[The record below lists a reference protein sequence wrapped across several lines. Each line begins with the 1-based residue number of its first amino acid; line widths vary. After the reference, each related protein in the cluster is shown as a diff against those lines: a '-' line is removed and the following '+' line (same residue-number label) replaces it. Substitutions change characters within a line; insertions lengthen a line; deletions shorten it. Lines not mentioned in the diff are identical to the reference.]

1 VKAERKGKRVK
12 AVIDTNVLVSGLF
25 AEAGAVA
32 ELIALSV
39 EERFELVTSEE
50 ILSELHRVLHK
61 PTIREHFKPSED
73 DIIEYIKILREKA
86 IITADRYRT
95 GRIKKDATDDKF
107 LACALEA
114 VADCI
119 VSGDRHLLEIKSYQG
134 IQIVDARTFLKRM
147 KVEKGPFALPRCG
160 GEGVRERELFT
171 CLRSSPSSPPDTS
184 RNRWTQC
191 FCSRAVVVRAIP

>member
-1 VKAERKGKRVK
+1 VKTERKEKPVR

-32 ELIALSV
+32 ELMELWV

-50 ILSELHRVLHK
+50 ILSELYRVLHK
-61 PTIREHFKPSED
+61 PTIQEHFKPSED
-73 DIIEYIKILREKA
+73 DIIEYIKNLREKA
-86 IITADRYRT
+86 IITSGRYRT
-95 GRIKKDATDDKF
+95 GRIKKDPTDDKF

-114 VADCI
+114 AADFI

-147 KVEKGPFALPRCG
+147 KAKRG
-160 GEGVRERELFT
+160 
-171 CLRSSPSSPPDTS
+171 
-184 RNRWTQC
+184 
-191 FCSRAVVVRAIP
+191 